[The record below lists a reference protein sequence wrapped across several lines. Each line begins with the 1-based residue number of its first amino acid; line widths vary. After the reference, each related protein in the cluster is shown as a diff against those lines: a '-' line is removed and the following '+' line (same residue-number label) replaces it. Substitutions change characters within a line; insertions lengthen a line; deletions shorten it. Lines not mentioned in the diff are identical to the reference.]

1 MANVPVLDR
10 TEEKK
15 EYGYRS
21 AVMANEEDLAR
32 IRRNYAMLIN
42 PNTKLDELLDRPAE
56 KPAANQ
62 TDVFR
67 RRENKVYLV
76 ENARADSELFR
87 ADSAINRR
95 VEETASAEAV
105 DTEEEE
111 NEDLRPTPT
120 TIQYRTAGIKNT
132 EVSGKIQNSGAKKH
146 SVLNK
151 RERIIIA
158 VAISVIVALFALVI
172 INSAII
178 SQLNSDINA
187 LQGSVNVA
195 KDAYSGA
202 SESISRLMLD
212 INNKV
217 AEYVLNNGMI
227 R

>member
-42 PNTKLDELLDRPAE
+42 PNTKLDDLLDRPAE
-56 KPAANQ
+56 KPVVPQ

-67 RRENKVYLV
+67 RQENRVYLV
-76 ENARADSELFR
+76 ENARADSDLFR

-95 VEETASAEAV
+95 VAETDSADISDA
-105 DTEEEE
+105 EEEE

-120 TIQYRTAGIKNT
+120 TIQYRTAGVKKSDV
-132 EVSGKIQNSGAKKH
+132 EGKIQNSGAKKS

-178 SQLNSDINA
+178 SRLNSDVNA
-187 LQGSVNVA
+187 LQGSVTVA
-195 KDAYSGA
+195 RDAYSSI
-202 SESISRLMLD
+202 SESINELMLD
-212 INNKV
+212 IGNKV
-217 AEYVLNNGMI
+217 AEYAVKNGMV